1 MNIFDSVILIPKTFY
16 TSGRSNPMLTEEQG
30 QRLIQIARE
39 NIIYYLKNRQ
49 MLSEDDTFPE
59 FQEKRGVFVTLKKHE
74 TLRGCI
80 GYPEPIYPLINALL
94 DSSISA
100 AVRDPRFPPVTAEEM
115 NDITVEV
122 TVLTK
127 PQKID
132 PDPQNVT
139 IGEDGLMVEKGMF
152 KGILLPQV
160 PVEWE
165 WNAEEFLC
173 QTCIKAGLPP
183 DCWLDGDTIMY
194 KFQGQIFSE

>member
-1 MNIFDSVILIPKTFY
+1 
-16 TSGRSNPMLTEEQG
+16 MLTEEQG

-49 MLSEDDTFPE
+49 MLSVDDTFPE

>member
-49 MLSEDDTFPE
+49 MLSVDDTFPE